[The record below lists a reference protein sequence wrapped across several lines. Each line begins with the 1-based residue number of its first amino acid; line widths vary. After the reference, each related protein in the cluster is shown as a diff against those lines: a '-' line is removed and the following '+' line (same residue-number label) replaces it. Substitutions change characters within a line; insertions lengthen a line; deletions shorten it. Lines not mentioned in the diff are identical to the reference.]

1 MGAPAGPPKERFAA
15 MDFSKLPLFSMIS
28 QRIGW
33 LSERQ
38 KVLAENVANAD
49 TPNYKARDLKPQN
62 FAAMASA
69 AGAGNRLTPAATDV
83 HHIEMRA
90 GGRSNTAQVKDSKAE
105 STLSGNTVSLE
116 SEMMK
121 VAETA
126 MDYQL
131 ITNLYRKQ
139 VGLIKTVIG
148 RGGQS

>member
-1 MGAPAGPPKERFAA
+1 
-15 MDFSKLPLFSMIS
+15 MDVSKIPLFSLIS

-49 TPNYKARDLKPQN
+49 TPDYKARDLKPMD
-62 FAAMASA
+62 FAAMAGSA
-69 AGAGNRLTPAATDV
+69 GLRLAPAATNERHLDG
-83 HHIEMRA
+83 RA
-90 GGRSNTAQVKDSKAE
+90 GGSKVAAVKDGKAE
-105 STLSGNTVSLE
+105 QTLSGNSVSLE

-139 VGLIKTVIG
+139 IGLIKAVIG
-148 RGGQS
+148 RGTA

>member
-1 MGAPAGPPKERFAA
+1 
-15 MDFSKLPLFSMIS
+15 MDFSKLPLFSLIS

-33 LSERQ
+33 LSERE

-49 TPNYKARDLKPQN
+49 TPDYKARDLKPQD
-62 FAAMASA
+62 FSRMLTA
-69 AGAGNRLTPAATDV
+69 AGGGARLMPVATDQR
-83 HHIEMRA
+83 HFDMRA
-90 GGRSNTAQVKDSKAE
+90 SGPGKNTVLKDTKTE

-116 SEMMK
+116 SEMTK

-139 VGLIKTVIG
+139 IGLIKAVIG
-148 RGGQS
+148 RSQG

>member
-1 MGAPAGPPKERFAA
+1 
-15 MDFSKLPLFSMIS
+15 MDLSKLPLFSLIS

-33 LSERQ
+33 LSERE

-49 TPNYKARDLKPQN
+49 TPNYKARDLKPQD
-62 FAAMASA
+62 FASMMGA
-69 AGAGNRLTPAATDV
+69 AGSGGRMTPAATDAR
-83 HHIEMRA
+83 HFDTRA
-90 GGRSNTAQVKDSKAE
+90 GGSSKNVAIKDAKAE
-105 STLSGNTVSLE
+105 ATLSGNTVSLE

-139 VGLIKTVIG
+139 IGLIKAVIG
-148 RGGQS
+148 RGQG

>member
-1 MGAPAGPPKERFAA
+1 
-15 MDFSKLPLFSMIS
+15 MDISKLPLFSLVS

-33 LSERQ
+33 LSERE

-49 TPNYKARDLKPQN
+49 TPNYKARDLKPQD
-62 FAAMASA
+62 FTKMLAT
-69 AGAGNRLTPAATDV
+69 AGGGARLTPATTDAR
-83 HHIEMRA
+83 HFDTRA
-90 GGRSNTAQVKDSKAE
+90 SGAGKNPELKDTKTE

-116 SEMMK
+116 SEMTK

-139 VGLIKTVIG
+139 IGFIKAVIG
-148 RGGQS
+148 RGQA

>member
-1 MGAPAGPPKERFAA
+1 
-15 MDFSKLPLFSMIS
+15 MDFSKLPLFSLIS

-33 LSERQ
+33 LSERE

-49 TPNYKARDLKPQN
+49 TPNYKARDLKPQD
-62 FAAMASA
+62 FASMMSA
-69 AGAGNRLTPAATDV
+69 AGTSGRLMPVATDARHFDTRV
-83 HHIEMRA
+83 
-90 GGRSNTAQVKDSKAE
+90 GGSSKNAAVKDAKAE
-105 STLSGNTVSLE
+105 ATLSGNTVSLE

-139 VGLIKTVIG
+139 IGLIKAAIG
-148 RGGQS
+148 RGQG